1 MRAVLPDE
9 VTLDWGHFLEIFG
22 RFSSSSFGH
31 LLEMMPRAMV
41 NGITVNSWELCS
53 SQAMGSEWAVLGC
66 GLYLG
71 PSILN
76 HSCVP
81 TAKVQKY
88 QTVSKKT

>member
-22 RFSSSSFGH
+22 RFVLYLVTFYCGH
-31 LLEMMPRAMV
+31 FLEMMPRAMV
-41 NGITVNSWELCS
+41 NGITVNSWEFGS

-76 HSCVP
+76 HSCIP
-81 TAKVQKY
+81 TAKV
-88 QTVSKKT
+88 KK